1 MLYFSWF
8 DLRAPFCSSLENQE
22 LNMTNT
28 NGVYESSR
36 TAVDDHDQIGSS
48 STTPSGV
55 ATPRPDPSDKRLPSI
70 MHSYFG
76 QVRRRS
82 CTSPPPPGSC
92 ALATPAADKGV
103 ASYER
108 KQHGVHEALDDAP
121 PIAPSSQ
128 DGYTSD
134 GEDHALPLLPHERL
148 QILEPGA
155 ELEHIG
161 VYPLP
166 TPPTSSSA
174 SSIHKGVELEPSTN
188 GDAHGNYDP
197 VDSRP
202 ASGRPESATDVIP
215 LRTRRHTF
223 GLSPLTN
230 IITTS
235 SVHAAHLSNPTAPY
249 PSTTPSTPVKSQY
262 AVSAHSSLTW
272 SFSELVK
279 LTDGVAASPR
289 IKNTP
294 PHTPR
299 ALSSEDQT
307 ATRSAS
313 KAPQTTS
320 SPSRTQAEDPAANG
334 GTNNTNI
341 ANSTIVQ
348 SIPTSSAS
356 VGPPKG
362 KLLVRISE
370 ARGLKPSYDPYVV
383 CVFEWNEYISR
394 GPKQEEVDMDNEE
407 PKGKDD
413 LLGSVPIK
421 RSGSDMGRAMAIPM
435 KSRQSSTTSLS
446 DQKNFKNGRQ
456 VTSPK
461 WDHEAIL

>member
-1 MLYFSWF
+1 MEEH
-8 DLRAPFCSSLENQE
+8 SLTD
-22 LNMTNT
+22 TNS
-28 NGVYESSR
+28 VHESSR
-36 TAVDDHDQIGSS
+36 TADDDHDQIGSI

-76 QVRRRS
+76 QVRARS
-82 CTSPPPPGSC
+82 CTSPPPPGFC
-92 ALATPAADKGV
+92 ALVTPAVDMGV
-103 ASYER
+103 ASYQPE
-108 KQHGVHEALDDAP
+108 QHGLHEKPGGALP
-121 PIAPSSQ
+121 TAPSSE

-134 GEDHALPLLPHERL
+134 GEDHTPPLLPHERL
-148 QILEPGA
+148 QVLQQGPQF
-155 ELEHIG
+155 EHTE

-174 SSIHKGVELEPSTN
+174 SSIHKEVESEPSANNVTS
-188 GDAHGNYDP
+188 GNDDS

-202 ASGRPESATDVIP
+202 ALGRLKSAADVIP
-215 LRTRRHTF
+215 LRTRQHTF
-223 GLSPLTN
+223 GLSPLHN
-230 IITTS
+230 IITNS
-235 SVHAAHLSNPTAPY
+235 SVHAAHLSNPTVPH
-249 PSTTPSTPVKSQY
+249 PSTTPSTPVKNHY
-262 AVSAHSSLTW
+262 AVSAHSSLTS

-279 LTDGVAASPR
+279 LTDCVAASPR
-289 IKNTP
+289 MKNTP

-299 ALSSEDQT
+299 ALSSEGPT
-307 ATRSAS
+307 ATKSAT
-313 KAPQTTS
+313 KAPRTTS
-320 SPSRTQAEDPAANG
+320 SPSKTQAEDPAANG
-334 GTNNTNI
+334 GPKNTANGTN
-341 ANSTIVQ
+341 VQ
-348 SIPTSSAS
+348 SIPKSSAS

-394 GPKQEEVDMDNEE
+394 GPKQQEVDMESEE

-413 LLGSVPIK
+413 SLGSVSIK

-446 DQKNFKNGRQ
+446 DQKDFKNGRQ

-461 WDHEAIL
+461 WDHGAIL

>member
-1 MLYFSWF
+1 
-8 DLRAPFCSSLENQE
+8 
-22 LNMTNT
+22 MTQT
-28 NGVYESSR
+28 NGVHECSR
-36 TAVDDHDQIGSS
+36 TADDDHDQIGSI

-76 QVRRRS
+76 QVRVRS
-82 CTSPPPPGSC
+82 CTCPPSPGCC
-92 ALATPAADKGV
+92 ALATAGVDEGAASCGP
-103 ASYER
+103 E
-108 KQHGVHEALDDAP
+108 QHGVRQGPGDVLLT
-121 PIAPSSQ
+121 APSSQ
-128 DGYTSD
+128 DGYISD
-134 GEDHALPLLPHERL
+134 EEDHTSPLLPHERL
-148 QILEPGA
+148 QFLQQGTKF
-155 ELEHIG
+155 EHSEF
-161 VYPLP
+161 YLLP

-174 SSIHKGVELEPSTN
+174 SSIHKLDSELS
-188 GDAHGNYDP
+188 AHGVTRGNDDP

-202 ASGRPESATDVIP
+202 ALGRLISVTDVIP
-215 LRTRRHTF
+215 LRTRRHSS
-223 GLSPLTN
+223 GPSPLHSISTK
-230 IITTS
+230 S
-235 SVHAAHLSNPTAPY
+235 SGHAAHLSNPTAPY
-249 PSTTPSTPVKSQY
+249 PSTTPSTPVKDQH

-272 SFSELVK
+272 SFSELAK
-279 LTDGVAASPR
+279 LTDGVAALPR

-299 ALSSEDQT
+299 ALSNEAPA
-307 ATRSAS
+307 ATKSAL

-320 SPSRTQAEDPAANG
+320 SPSKTQAEDPAANG
-334 GTNNTNI
+334 APKNVHTANGANGTN
-341 ANSTIVQ
+341 VQ
-348 SIPTSSAS
+348 SIANSSAS

-394 GPKQEEVDMDNEE
+394 GPKQEEIDMDNDE
-407 PKGKDD
+407 PKGREDS
-413 LLGSVPIK
+413 LGSVPVK

>member
-1 MLYFSWF
+1 
-8 DLRAPFCSSLENQE
+8 
-22 LNMTNT
+22 MTST
-28 NGVYESSR
+28 NRVREFSR
-36 TAVDDHDQIGSS
+36 TADDDHDQIGSI

-76 QVRRRS
+76 QVRTRS
-82 CTSPPPPGSC
+82 CTSPPSPGFC
-92 ALATPAADKGV
+92 ALATSAVDKGV
-103 ASYER
+103 ASYEPE
-108 KQHGVHEALDDAP
+108 QHGAHEGPGDALP
-121 PIAPSSQ
+121 TAPSSQ

-134 GEDHALPLLPHERL
+134 GDDHAPPLLPHERL
-148 QILEPGA
+148 QILQQGA
-155 ELEHIG
+155 KLEHTEF
-161 VYPLP
+161 YPLP

-174 SSIHKGVELEPSTN
+174 SSIHKVESEPSAN
-188 GDAHGNYDP
+188 GVTRGNDDP

-202 ASGRPESATDVIP
+202 ALGRLKSATDVIT

-223 GLSPLTN
+223 GLSPLN
-230 IITTS
+230 SIITNS

-249 PSTTPSTPVKSQY
+249 PMTTPSTPVKDQQ

-272 SFSELVK
+272 SFSELAK
-279 LTDGVAASPR
+279 LTDGVAFSPR
-289 IKNTP
+289 MKNTP

-299 ALSSEDQT
+299 ALSSEGPT
-307 ATRSAS
+307 ATKPAT
-313 KAPQTTS
+313 KATQTTP
-320 SPSRTQAEDPAANG
+320 SPSKPRAEEPAANG
-334 GTNNTNI
+334 APKSTVAANGTN
-341 ANSTIVQ
+341 VQ
-348 SIPTSSAS
+348 SISNSSAS

-394 GPKQEEVDMDNEE
+394 GPKQEELDVDNEE
-407 PKGKDD
+407 PKGKEDS
-413 LLGSVPIK
+413 LGSVPIK

-461 WDHEAIL
+461 WDHEAML

>member
-1 MLYFSWF
+1 
-8 DLRAPFCSSLENQE
+8 
-22 LNMTNT
+22 MTQT
-28 NGVYESSR
+28 NGVHECSR
-36 TAVDDHDQIGSS
+36 TADEDHDQIGSI

-55 ATPRPDPSDKRLPSI
+55 ATPRPDPLDKRLPSI

-76 QVRRRS
+76 QVRARS
-82 CTSPPPPGSC
+82 CTSPPSPGCC
-92 ALATPAADKGV
+92 ALATAAVENGV
-103 ASYER
+103 ASCGPE
-108 KQHGVHEALDDAP
+108 QHGFREGPGDVLP
-121 PIAPSSQ
+121 TAPSSQ
-128 DGYTSD
+128 DGYISD
-134 GEDHALPLLPHERL
+134 EEDHAPPLLPHERL
-148 QILEPGA
+148 QVLQQGA
-155 ELEHIG
+155 KFEHSEI
-161 VYPLP
+161 YPLP

-174 SSIHKGVELEPSTN
+174 SSIHKLDSEPSAN
-188 GDAHGNYDP
+188 GVTRGNDDP
-197 VDSRP
+197 VDGRP
-202 ASGRPESATDVIP
+202 ALGRLNSALDVIP
-215 LRTRRHTF
+215 LRIRRHTS
-223 GLSPLTN
+223 GPSPLHS
-230 IITTS
+230 IITKS
-235 SVHAAHLSNPTAPY
+235 SVHAAHLSSPTAPY
-249 PSTTPSTPVKSQY
+249 PSTTPSTPVKDQH

-279 LTDGVAASPR
+279 LTDGVATSPR

-299 ALSSEDQT
+299 ALSNEGTT
-307 ATRSAS
+307 ATKPAPKAS
-313 KAPQTTS
+313 QTTS
-320 SPSRTQAEDPAANG
+320 SPSKTLTEDPAANG
-334 GTNNTNI
+334 APKNTHTANGTN
-341 ANSTIVQ
+341 VQ
-348 SIPTSSAS
+348 SIPNNSAS

-362 KLLVRISE
+362 KLQVRISE

-407 PKGKDD
+407 PKGREDS
-413 LLGSVPIK
+413 LGSVAIK

>member
-1 MLYFSWF
+1 
-8 DLRAPFCSSLENQE
+8 
-22 LNMTNT
+22 MTDT
-28 NGVYESSR
+28 NGVHVSSR
-36 TAVDDHDQIGSS
+36 TADDDHDQIGSS

-76 QVRRRS
+76 QVRARS
-82 CTSPPPPGSC
+82 CTSPPFPGVC
-92 ALATPAADKGV
+92 ALATPAADMGV
-103 ASYER
+103 ASYEPG
-108 KQHGVHEALDDAP
+108 QHGVHEGPGDALP
-121 PIAPSSQ
+121 TAPSSQ

-134 GEDHALPLLPHERL
+134 GEDHAPPLLPHERL
-148 QILEPGA
+148 QVLQQGA
-155 ELEHIG
+155 IFDHIEA
-161 VYPLP
+161 YPLP

-174 SSIHKGVELEPSTN
+174 SSIHKEAELEPSAN
-188 GDAHGNYDP
+188 GVARGNDDP

-202 ASGRPESATDVIP
+202 AIGRLKSATDVIP

-223 GLSPLTN
+223 GLSPLHS
-230 IITTS
+230 IITNS

-249 PSTTPSTPVKSQY
+249 PSTTPSTPVKDQH

-289 IKNTP
+289 MKNTP
-294 PHTPR
+294 PLTPR
-299 ALSSEDQT
+299 ALSSEGPTT
-307 ATRSAS
+307 ATKPAT
-313 KAPQTTS
+313 KVPQTTL
-320 SPSRTQAEDPAANG
+320 SPSKIQAEDIAANG
-334 GTNNTNI
+334 GPKNITNGNGTN
-341 ANSTIVQ
+341 VQ
-348 SIPTSSAS
+348 SITNSSAS

-407 PKGKDD
+407 PKGKEDS
-413 LLGSVPIK
+413 LSSVPIK

-461 WDHEAIL
+461 WNHEAIL